1 MPFMLKI
8 RWDIKEGSEADFR
21 ANQEQ
26 LCEVMLEHPGVI
38 TYHVEYPS
46 PRVSE
51 WTEVYATD
59 AAFKAHLDNER
70 GKAPLG
76 AVVAACDTITCRC
89 FGEANDEWIAAAV
102 DLGAEAV
109 AGAVKDAGLALD
121 AVAAMGLEPDD
132 LALVAAAREHLDR
145 AVAEGHGDLDIAATY
160 LSHRSPS

>member
-8 RWDIKEGSEADFR
+8 TWNIKEGSEAEFR

-76 AVVAACDTITCRC
+76 AVVSACDTITCRC
-89 FGEANDEWIAAAV
+89 FGEANDESKGLLAGFGTTYHDTAAQSFVVNPRA
-102 DLGAEAV
+102 D
-109 AGAVKDAGLALD
+109 KDST
-121 AVAAMGLEPDD
+121 V
-132 LALVAAAREHLDR
+132 
-145 AVAEGHGDLDIAATY
+145 
-160 LSHRSPS
+160 